1 MLKDLKHMIK
11 LTALILPLFLLSMHV
26 NGGNNH
32 LNFVNY
38 GIRDGLSTDFAMCSM
53 QDSRGFIWIGT
64 KDGLNRF
71 DGINFVKYNYTPGDT
86 VGLQSNLINC
96 LLEDNQ
102 GNIWIGTKQGLTVY
116 NYYTNDFKTF
126 LKNPNKSGQLK
137 DDNILCLKMDQY
149 KRLWVGTV
157 GGLVICETDTQSNGN
172 VKYNF
177 LYLNAELPLNRENK
191 NIWDLHFDKSDYA
204 WVGTSTGLWRFK
216 IDNSD
221 LLNVKPD
228 VFNSGT
234 TEKSGTQRNEIWK
247 ILEDKDGHII
257 LLSFNNM
264 MDVISSAEKYNKP
277 GELTFH
283 HLLPALISLSGHAY
297 PNPYSIVQDKDG
309 YFWTCLNSVGLSK
322 FKITAKRD
330 NFIITDFE
338 LFKHNRYDRKSISND
353 ITNYVDIDRAGSVW
367 ICTIT
372 GISAMHPILQQF
384 SSGSLSSLTNKIPE
398 TIITAIEESGKH
410 IIINSLTSGLFIYNR
425 ETNELKNWPWIRLG
439 NNNYE
444 FGSRA
449 IKIDSRNNVWFA
461 AGRKL
466 VAVRLNELLQFPQ
479 TKDSTLKINC
489 KIFEL
494 SDDEFIGLYSSV
506 IFKIDEDRDGNIWFA
521 SGRGLNRYQY
531 ERNILEKMPLFVKTK
546 NFSPSNIVRTVH
558 CDKNGNI
565 WVGTDE
571 GLFQFNE
578 QKSQY
583 EKIKLSSRNHD
594 IIVHSLLTEGKKL
607 YVGTDGLGIFIINL
621 YSDHIRNITQKDGLA
636 NNVIQSIEADQAG
649 YLWCSTNY
657 GISRINTKDFSILNF
672 DEKDGLDEVS
682 FLNQASLTLI
692 DGNKIWGHSKGVSV
706 FKPDQI
712 KTNTYVP
719 QVGITDIKI
728 HGSSIFSDGNES
740 FRKAIIDE
748 KEIRLPFS
756 KNSIEINFSS
766 LNYISPEKNN
776 YTYQLKGYDDKWV
789 DNKHRRFALFAN
801 LDPGEYIFQLKGSNN
816 HSVWNEETASFKL
829 VIVPPFYKTWWFRG
843 MLALVITTV
852 ILLINRARIK
862 NIELRKEKEI
872 ALKTTE
878 LKEQFL
884 ANMSHEIRTP
894 LNAIVGMT
902 RLLRDKNPRPD
913 QKHYL
918 EAITQSSDNLLVII
932 NDILDIS
939 KIEAGKI
946 ELEHTS
952 FLVRKV
958 IKGVYN
964 TFEFKAAE
972 KGINL
977 ITHVS
982 DDVPTYLIG
991 DPVRLSQIL
1000 LNLVSNAIKFTS
1012 QGDVKLFCTVESV
1025 HNEIYNVRFEVID
1038 SGIGIAPENQ
1048 LKIFESFT
1056 QERSDT
1062 TRIYGG
1068 TGLGLAISKKLV
1080 EMHQGQISV
1089 RSQPEKGAT
1098 FICVI
1103 PYKKGILEAPKL
1115 DEQIPISDLKQ
1126 ALRGIKILLVED
1138 NEFNRMVAMDTLHE
1152 ELENI
1157 EIDIAVNG
1165 KEAVEKAAKT
1175 QYDIVLMD
1183 IQMPEMNGY
1192 DASRMI
1198 RTLPTPFSNVRIMA
1212 MTASALQDEV
1222 SRCYDNG
1229 MNDFIAKPFVK
1240 SVLLEKMYTQMI
1252 MHAIK

>member
-1 MLKDLKHMIK
+1 
-11 LTALILPLFLLSMHV
+11 
-26 NGGNNH
+26 
-32 LNFVNY
+32 
-38 GIRDGLSTDFAMCSM
+38 
-53 QDSRGFIWIGT
+53 
-64 KDGLNRF
+64 
-71 DGINFVKYNYTPGDT
+71 
-86 VGLQSNLINC
+86 
-96 LLEDNQ
+96 
-102 GNIWIGTKQGLTVY
+102 
-116 NYYTNDFKTF
+116 
-126 LKNPNKSGQLK
+126 
-137 DDNILCLKMDQY
+137 
-149 KRLWVGTV
+149 
-157 GGLVICETDTQSNGN
+157 
-172 VKYNF
+172 
-177 LYLNAELPLNRENK
+177 
-191 NIWDLHFDKSDYA
+191 
-204 WVGTSTGLWRFK
+204 
-216 IDNSD
+216 
-221 LLNVKPD
+221 
-228 VFNSGT
+228 
-234 TEKSGTQRNEIWK
+234 
-247 ILEDKDGHII
+247 
-257 LLSFNNM
+257 
-264 MDVISSAEKYNKP
+264 
-277 GELTFH
+277 
-283 HLLPALISLSGHAY
+283 
-297 PNPYSIVQDKDG
+297 
-309 YFWTCLNSVGLSK
+309 
-322 FKITAKRD
+322 
-330 NFIITDFE
+330 
-338 LFKHNRYDRKSISND
+338 
-353 ITNYVDIDRAGSVW
+353 
-367 ICTIT
+367 
-372 GISAMHPILQQF
+372 
-384 SSGSLSSLTNKIPE
+384 
-398 TIITAIEESGKH
+398 
-410 IIINSLTSGLFIYNR
+410 
-425 ETNELKNWPWIRLG
+425 
-439 NNNYE
+439 
-444 FGSRA
+444 
-449 IKIDSRNNVWFA
+449 
-461 AGRKL
+461 
-466 VAVRLNELLQFPQ
+466 
-479 TKDSTLKINC
+479 
-489 KIFEL
+489 
-494 SDDEFIGLYSSV
+494 
-506 IFKIDEDRDGNIWFA
+506 
-521 SGRGLNRYQY
+521 
-531 ERNILEKMPLFVKTK
+531 
-546 NFSPSNIVRTVH
+546 
-558 CDKNGNI
+558 
-565 WVGTDE
+565 
-571 GLFQFNE
+571 
-578 QKSQY
+578 
-583 EKIKLSSRNHD
+583 
-594 IIVHSLLTEGKKL
+594 
-607 YVGTDGLGIFIINL
+607 
-621 YSDHIRNITQKDGLA
+621 
-636 NNVIQSIEADQAG
+636 
-649 YLWCSTNY
+649 
-657 GISRINTKDFSILNF
+657 
-672 DEKDGLDEVS
+672 
-682 FLNQASLTLI
+682 
-692 DGNKIWGHSKGVSV
+692 
-706 FKPDQI
+706 
-712 KTNTYVP
+712 
-719 QVGITDIKI
+719 
-728 HGSSIFSDGNES
+728 
-740 FRKAIIDE
+740 
-748 KEIRLPFS
+748 
-756 KNSIEINFSS
+756 
-766 LNYISPEKNN
+766 
-776 YTYQLKGYDDKWV
+776 
-789 DNKHRRFALFAN
+789 
-801 LDPGEYIFQLKGSNN
+801 
-816 HSVWNEETASFKL
+816 
-829 VIVPPFYKTWWFRG
+829 